1 MVHVVLSYP
10 PWSPT
15 ACFTFQQCYRFSRTL
30 VNVMGEC
37 FANGILQWCGKVWN
51 WGNQNES
58 KQPILYSDI
67 WEQFLITQ
75 NCTNIMIFLRVSH
88 MRGKQHCIWALT
100 LLWLCRCSLVPRPER
115 GRKPPF
121 AHVLNT
127 GGIPLALWTI
137 NLCLYTLFLSPNS
150 YSWTTSGNLGPLPIL
165 DISFCKQYMS
175 TAWFW
180 ESNGLI

>member
-88 MRGKQHCIWALT
+88 MRGKQHCSWALT
-100 LLWLCRCSLVPRPER
+100 LLWLCHCSLVPSQREGESHHLHMCLIVVEFHWHCGPSIYVCTLSSSPQAFIV
-115 GRKPPF
+115 GPPLEIWD
-121 AHVLNT
+121 H
-127 GGIPLALWTI
+127 
-137 NLCLYTLFLSPNS
+137 FLS
-150 YSWTTSGNLGPLPIL
+150 WIFHFLILGNLMG
-165 DISFCKQYMS
+165 
-175 TAWFW
+175 
-180 ESNGLI
+180 